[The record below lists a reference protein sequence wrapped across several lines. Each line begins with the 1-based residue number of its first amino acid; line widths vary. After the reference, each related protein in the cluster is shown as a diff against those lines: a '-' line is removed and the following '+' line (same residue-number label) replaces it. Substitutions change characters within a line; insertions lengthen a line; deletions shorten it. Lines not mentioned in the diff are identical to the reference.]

1 MSKLKDRCHSLALE
15 IMDRLRKR
23 GTAIDEDRPTDHEV

>member
-1 MSKLKDRCHSLALE
+1 MSNLKNRCHSLALE

-23 GTAIDEDRPTDHEV
+23 DTAIDED